1 MEAFFNS
8 IWSAIKGF
16 FNFFQWNDLLDIVIV
31 TFIIY
36 SVIILLRDTRS
47 QQLIKVVIAF
57 VIVYGIAHFLELS
70 ILLTIIQTIA
80 PVGFIILVILFQ
92 PELRRTIEK
101 LGSKKLKNISSTLFG
116 QSSDDTDAGK
126 TIRRCIKSVCDSMVI
141 LQRQK
146 MGALIVFEREITLN
160 EILDTGTLVDA
171 YPSTELICNIFYN
184 KAPLHDG
191 AMIIRNGK
199 VQGAACILPLS
210 SNSEIS
216 SELGTRHRAGL
227 GMSESSDSV
236 VAIVSEETGAFS
248 IAQNGE
254 LRRNLMI
261 NDVRAILEEAFAD
274 KISEETQSGLL
285 STLWRKNKNE

>member
-1 MEAFFNS
+1 MSVVLNNIWESIVSFFS
-8 IWSAIKGF
+8 
-16 FNFFQWNDLLDIVIV
+16 FFQLNDLLDIVLV

-36 SVIILLRDTRS
+36 TIIILLRDTRS
-47 QQLIKVVIAF
+47 QQLMKVVIGFA
-57 VIVYGIAHFLELS
+57 VVYALAQYLRLN
-70 ILLTIIQTIA
+70 ILLTILQYIA
-80 PVGFIILVILFQ
+80 PVGLTILVVLFQ

-101 LGSKKLKNISSTLFG
+101 IGKTRFKNVSFGIFG
-116 QSSDDTDAGK
+116 QSVGEDTAE
-126 TIRRCIKSVCDSMVI
+126 TIKRCIKSVCDSMVI
-141 LQRQK
+141 LQRQR
-146 MGALIVFEREITLN
+146 MGALIVFERDITLN
-160 EILDTGTLVDA
+160 EILDTGTFVDG

-191 AMIIRNGK
+191 ALIIRNGRL
-199 VQGAACILPLS
+199 QCAGCILPLS

-254 LRRNLMI
+254 LKRNLMI
-261 NDVRAILEEAFAD
+261 HDVKEILEQAFGDKLSDEAQGSF
-274 KISEETQSGLL
+274 I
-285 STLWRKNKNE
+285 STLRRKNK